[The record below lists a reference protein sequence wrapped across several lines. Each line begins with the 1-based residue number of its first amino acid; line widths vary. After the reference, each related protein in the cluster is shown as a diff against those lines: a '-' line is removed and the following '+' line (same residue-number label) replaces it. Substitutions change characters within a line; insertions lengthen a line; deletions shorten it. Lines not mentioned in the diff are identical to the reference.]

1 MRTYEH
7 EILNATVSADT
18 ASEIIDCRHLTFL
31 SLQLK
36 ATGTLD
42 ADVAIQVSN
51 DGVNFI
57 EISQTSQNF
66 SGNSDGIIEL
76 VDVCC
81 AYARAYLT
89 FNSGSS
95 VVTIKMVNKGIT

>member
-7 EILNATVSADT
+7 EILSQTVTADV
-18 ASEIIDCRHLTFL
+18 ASDSIDCRHLTFL
-31 SLQLK
+31 SVQVK
-36 ATGTLD
+36 AVGTLD

-51 DGVNFI
+51 DNVNFV

-66 SGNSDGIIEL
+66 TGNSDGIIEL

-89 FNSGSS
+89 VNSGSS
-95 VVTIKMVNKGIT
+95 VVTIKAVNKGIT